1 MIPATRHESAK
12 LKEVKAAYQHIK
24 FDGMEKNVDKNTV
37 TVKIRNAYSFLNLES
52 MKLNYDV
59 LKNGYVVATKSVNLP
74 NTLPG
79 ATATLT
85 LKLPKVKLRK
95 AEAVGEEV
103 MLNLR
108 VAFRDAQLYAEAGHE
123 VAHKQYELVARAALP
138 AIKADAKAPQMMST
152 GAMHE
157 TKVGNSRVQLT
168 FDNETAQLTGLAF
181 NGRNIIA
188 DGQGFVYDNHRWIE
202 NDRFGN
208 TDNGLKA
215 KGTIKTETVNGNLV
229 VKTER
234 KGKLCSTQ
242 INYTVYPQGIVDVE
256 AHFTPHTPNLR
267 RAGLVCMLDSTLS
280 TLNYYACGP
289 WENYCDRKDGVLV
302 GRYTAN
308 VADMPER
315 YVKPQSTGNREELRE
330 LVLTDKS
337 GFGVKIETEGRV
349 NFSALKFTDK
359 DLMNSNHMWEL
370 TPRPYTV
377 LHLDAWMRG
386 VGNASCG
393 QDVDTL
399 PIYRVPEKPMTYK
412 LRISLK

>member
-95 AEAVGEEV
+95 AEAAGEEV

-181 NGRNIIA
+181 KSPQHHCR
-188 DGQGFVYDNHRWIE
+188 RS
-202 NDRFGN
+202 
-208 TDNGLKA
+208 GL
-215 KGTIKTETVNGNLV
+215 
-229 VKTER
+229 R
-234 KGKLCSTQ
+234 
-242 INYTVYPQGIVDVE
+242 
-256 AHFTPHTPNLR
+256 LR
-267 RAGLVCMLDSTLS
+267 QPPLD
-280 TLNYYACGP
+280 
-289 WENYCDRKDGVLV
+289 
-302 GRYTAN
+302 
-308 VADMPER
+308 
-315 YVKPQSTGNREELRE
+315 
-330 LVLTDKS
+330 
-337 GFGVKIETEGRV
+337 
-349 NFSALKFTDK
+349 
-359 DLMNSNHMWEL
+359 
-370 TPRPYTV
+370 
-377 LHLDAWMRG
+377 
-386 VGNASCG
+386 
-393 QDVDTL
+393 
-399 PIYRVPEKPMTYK
+399 
-412 LRISLK
+412 